1 VQLTDQATGLLRQQR
16 WEEAEAVARRAL
28 AALRGSSQLYE
39 AYAEYDLGRALA
51 EQGECDEA
59 LEHLDR
65 SEAIQGQRSQID
77 DARSKC
83 Q

>member
-16 WEEAEAVARRAL
+16 WEEAEAVARRAV
-28 AALRGSSQLYE
+28 AALKGSGELYE

-51 EQGECDEA
+51 EQGKCGEA
-59 LEHLDR
+59 IQHLNR
-65 SEAIQGQRSQID
+65 SEAIQGRRSQID

-83 Q
+83 E